1 MAARTL
7 RYDWFN
13 ELLNSEKYDFILT
26 AHHLDDSLE
35 TFILNLS
42 RASGIEG
49 LLGIKDNDNNLIR
62 PLLIFSKEQLL
73 NFALKKGLKWRED
86 SSNVKDDYLRNKIRN
101 NIIPHLKELHP
112 SFLFQSKKS
121 MDFLRGSNEILKK
134 HKKEFKKKYFLNINN
149 ELHISKDSL
158 VKTGS
163 DNFIFELFKEYG
175 FKTPKEILQSLS
187 KQPKTRI
194 PNCKKNS

>member
-7 RYDWFN
+7 RYEWFN

-49 LLGIKDNDNNLIR
+49 LLGIKANDKNLIR

-73 NFALKKGLKWRED
+73 SFALKNDLKWRED

-101 NIIPHLKELHP
+101 NIIPQLKELHP

-121 MDFLRGSNEILKK
+121 MDFLRATNQILKRYT
-134 HKKEFKKKYFLNINN
+134 KEFKKKYFLNINN
-149 ELHISKDSL
+149 ELLISKASL
-158 VKTGS
+158 VKTAS
-163 DNFIFELFKEYG
+163 DNLIFELFKDYG
-175 FKTPKEILQSLS
+175 F
-187 KQPKTRI
+187 
-194 PNCKKNS
+194 